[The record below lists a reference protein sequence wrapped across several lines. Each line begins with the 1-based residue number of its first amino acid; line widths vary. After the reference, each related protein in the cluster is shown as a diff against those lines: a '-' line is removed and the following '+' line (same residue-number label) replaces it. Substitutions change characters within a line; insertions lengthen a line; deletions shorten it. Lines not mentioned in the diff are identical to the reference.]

1 LKKEIKSKYLVNKAP
16 ESLFSQLQCIM
27 LAPYFCRAFFSDNKL
42 LCTGNAVVTD
52 DFQIRKCPQRLQLLH
67 TPNLFYKT
75 PNLFYKTPNLFYKT

>member
-1 LKKEIKSKYLVNKAP
+1 
-16 ESLFSQLQCIM
+16 M

-75 PNLFYKTPNLFYKT
+75 PTVIYFIKHYQENSHFSGKLAN